1 MLAQVNV
8 AYTDDDGTSL
18 YHTFPILGVTPKE
31 PLIVSQITGLTP
43 VDFDL
48 FVGDYARNGG
58 IYQGRRVGVRN
69 IVMHI
74 DMNPDP
80 ALGHTVS
87 GLRKLLSNLFVKNAV
102 RGEMV
107 RMVFI
112 DVEGHHV
119 YTEAYTEKFET
130 EIFSKETMVQVSL
143 LCPDP
148 YFNDVSGVNLQ
159 DTNGWVSLPIEY
171 TGDVE
176 VGLSLEL
183 EVVATPTAGTI
194 KVLLDNGQTM
204 TLIHDFASGDVI
216 TINTQR
222 GSRGV
227 TLRRGSSTTSILG
240 SLSPDSRWLEV
251 GRRNNVLSTTGLT
264 SATNPA
270 VIKKVVY
277 RPKHGGL

>member
-8 AYTDDDGTSL
+8 AYTDDNGTSL
-18 YHTFPILGVTPKE
+18 SHTFPILGVTPKE

-80 ALGHTVS
+80 ALGQTVS

-112 DVEGHHV
+112 DVEGHQV

-148 YFNDVSGVNLQ
+148 YFNDVTGVNLQ
-159 DTNGWVSLPIEY
+159 DPNGWVSLPIEY
-171 TGDVE
+171 NGDVE

-183 EVVATPTAGTI
+183 EVLYEPTAGTI

-204 TLIHDFASGDVI
+204 TLIHPFAFGDVI

-222 GSRGV
+222 GSRGI

-251 GRRNNVLSTTGLT
+251 GRRNNVLSATGLT
-264 SATNPA
+264 SSTSPA
-270 VIKKVVY
+270 VIKRVVY